1 MEPHRGGSTGRKMK
15 KVSPEDLFGWL
26 DEERF
31 IDVKQPKKRRST
43 SAPPPPPTGRKTHV
57 KTKNSKKSSEVAA
70 GKELKRASK
79 RCNASL
85 NDTISRGPS
94 AAVTNQSKTR
104 RGRSRREKRQQQ
116 QQQQQQQQRKSSSFT
131 GTTFCISDLPSESL
145 IHVASFLAKPSQALF
160 AAALQGLDK
169 KPGEGIIS
177 GNQWDVLEF
186 GEIEKA
192 LTVKLTDDHISA
204 VLLCIGPSKVKKL
217 RLTNLVNIT
226 GVGLQPLCGSLT
238 VEQIDFSI
246 VGEYKSPVID
256 ADGNRINKEL
266 PLSCDNVLPIL
277 DSIIEREGCA
287 LKHLQ
292 FPKVWREKW
301 LKDASVYSH
310 YNIPGDLTGKYDFYR
325 FLHRYNN
332 VLRCRGRRPCDK
344 CNEDHRYCN
353 GVPLI
358 ETSRGLHDKYIQ
370 QHTCYECL
378 KQCCTNCAHRCGAIC
393 ERYYCSDCRYDT
405 CENCGTEGICK
416 GCKVFIDCLALLFT
430 AGNSIFGR

>member
-1 MEPHRGGSTGRKMK
+1 
-15 KVSPEDLFGWL
+15 
-26 DEERF
+26 
-31 IDVKQPKKRRST
+31 
-43 SAPPPPPTGRKTHV
+43 
-57 KTKNSKKSSEVAA
+57 
-70 GKELKRASK
+70 
-79 RCNASL
+79 
-85 NDTISRGPS
+85 
-94 AAVTNQSKTR
+94 
-104 RGRSRREKRQQQ
+104 
-116 QQQQQQQQRKSSSFT
+116 
-131 GTTFCISDLPSESL
+131 
-145 IHVASFLAKPSQALF
+145 VASFLAKPSQALF

-416 GCKVFIDCLALLFT
+416 GCKVFIDCPTFKYCEHLECDGCSRKFCTGCQYFANCIICEKVICGESASNTNSTYARLGFCTSYNQCEYCNRSWCTRCQDVEEFWLYFGENDGVCACGDCSNHGNAL
-430 AGNSIFGR
+430 R